1 METIFKAGARLY
13 DLQRIKDEYFSY
25 SYPLFGDDV
34 LKYDIRYF
42 KAFAQ
47 FEIVITRKYIKWEL
61 GDSKGTFN
69 KSWLKYEVVDKDIVK
84 RLIREDML
92 RKIANLGYS
101 IDCNQIEMDE
111 LRNTLKTELFVK

>member
-1 METIFKAGARLY
+1 MEYLEKVVDRLY

-42 KAFAQ
+42 KAFAK

-61 GDSKGTFN
+61 GDSKGTFD
-69 KSWLKYEVVDKDIVK
+69 KSWLKYEAVDKDIVK